1 MSTVN
6 DQTSYIL
13 DINMNRDGE
22 DAGAGRLTFPASG
35 GTTDSIAI
43 AAYQALLGVPWDPTV
58 NVNISLMK
66 VDDSQTT
73 YTPDLTQTPPAFI

>member
-6 DQTSYIL
+6 DQINYIL
-13 DINMNRDGE
+13 NIGITRDGE
-22 DAGAGRLTFPASG
+22 DAGYGSLILPASG

-43 AAYQALLGVPWDPTV
+43 AAYQALLGVPWDPTA
-58 NVNISLMK
+58 NVSITLMK